1 MAPSKAVCYG
11 EILWDV
17 LPSGTKPGGAPMNV
31 AYHLQQLGVSTTLI
45 SRIGKD
51 IWGDKLISLL
61 KQQGIES
68 QFIQVDQ
75 DHSTG
80 IVNAHL
86 KENNQV
92 EYDIVYPVAWDFISM
107 QDDFVSLLKGA
118 EYFVFGS
125 LAARNEVSRNT
136 LFQLLDAANKK
147 VLDIN
152 LRPPHFD
159 KATIISLLERA
170 DMLKLNDHEI
180 RLISG
185 WFNSYTDMKD
195 QLKSLQDQFHLKT
208 ILVTR
213 GENGALV
220 NHKGVL
226 SEHNGYKVK
235 VEDTIGSGDAFLAGY
250 LFQMSDNKT
259 PEEALKF
266 ANALGAFIATQQGAC
281 PHYDLAKVFELMQQD

>member
-1 MAPSKAVCYG
+1 M
-11 EILWDV
+11 WDV

>member
-1 MAPSKAVCYG
+1 
-11 EILWDV
+11 
-17 LPSGTKPGGAPMNV
+17 
-31 AYHLQQLGVSTTLI
+31 VSTTLI

-86 KENNQV
+86 KEDNQV

-147 VLDIN
+147 ILDIN

-185 WFNSYTDMKD
+185 WFNSHRDMKD

-220 NHKGVL
+220 NHKGVF

-250 LFQMSDNKT
+250 LFQVSDNKT

-266 ANALGAFIATQQGAC
+266 ANALGAFIATQPGAC
-281 PHYDLAKVFELMQQD
+281 PRYDLAKVYELMQRG

>member
-1 MAPSKAVCYG
+1 
-11 EILWDV
+11 
-17 LPSGTKPGGAPMNV
+17 
-31 AYHLQQLGVSTTLI
+31 
-45 SRIGKD
+45 
-51 IWGDKLISLL
+51 
-61 KQQGIES
+61 
-68 QFIQVDQ
+68 
-75 DHSTG
+75 
-80 IVNAHL
+80 
-86 KENNQV
+86 
-92 EYDIVYPVAWDFISM
+92 
-107 QDDFVSLLKGA
+107 
-118 EYFVFGS
+118 
-125 LAARNEVSRNT
+125 
-136 LFQLLDAANKK
+136 
-147 VLDIN
+147 
-152 LRPPHFD
+152 
-159 KATIISLLERA
+159 
-170 DMLKLNDHEI
+170 
-180 RLISG
+180 
-185 WFNSYTDMKD
+185 MKD